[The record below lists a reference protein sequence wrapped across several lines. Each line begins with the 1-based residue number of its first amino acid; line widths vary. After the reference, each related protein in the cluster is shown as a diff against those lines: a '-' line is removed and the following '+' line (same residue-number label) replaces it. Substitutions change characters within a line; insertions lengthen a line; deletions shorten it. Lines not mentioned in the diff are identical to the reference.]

1 MATQN
6 KVVFV
11 VDDDPS
17 ALSGIARLL
26 KVHGFQAVA
35 FASVEDF
42 CARANARNAGC
53 LVLDIQLGQA
63 SGIELK
69 YQLAAS
75 GSLPPVIFITG
86 NDTNVTRGKALQAGC
101 VAYLTKPFPGNSFI
115 DAVTLAINRPPCAS

>member
-26 KVHGFQAVA
+26 KVHGFQAVT

-69 YQLAAS
+69 CQLAAS

-86 NDTNVTRGKALQAGC
+86 NDTNVTLRQGVAGGLRGISYQALPRE
-101 VAYLTKPFPGNSFI
+101 LI
-115 DAVTLAINRPPCAS
+115 H